1 MTTASI
7 SAGEK
12 WAVANTASRAW
23 TSSRTWTRA
32 GDSWPCAS
40 RTSMPGRWIVPS
52 SVCRL
57 MPYVPRP
64 PNVSSWCL
72 ECIVGAQ
79 MILAP

>member
-1 MTTASI
+1 
-7 SAGEK
+7 
-12 WAVANTASRAW
+12 
-23 TSSRTWTRA
+23 
-32 GDSWPCAS
+32 
-40 RTSMPGRWIVPS
+40 MPGRWIVPS

-79 MILAP
+79 MILAPWSSAAFTATGLMPPTKSLRTSPPRAVRFRSSRFAW